1 MEWKADG
8 KPEIEDIPGRPK
20 LNQPDAVAM
29 VRDILPRISPEENVT
44 QYTSK
49 GKSIDRLMAIRGG
62 TTWEIE
68 MQAIVDEEGDE
79 GGAFPVT
86 GPNT

>member
-1 MEWKADG
+1 M
-8 KPEIEDIPGRPK
+8 
-20 LNQPDAVAM
+20 
-29 VRDILPRISPEENVT
+29 T
-44 QYTSK
+44 QYTGK
-49 GKSIDRLMAIRGG
+49 AKSIDRLMAIRGG